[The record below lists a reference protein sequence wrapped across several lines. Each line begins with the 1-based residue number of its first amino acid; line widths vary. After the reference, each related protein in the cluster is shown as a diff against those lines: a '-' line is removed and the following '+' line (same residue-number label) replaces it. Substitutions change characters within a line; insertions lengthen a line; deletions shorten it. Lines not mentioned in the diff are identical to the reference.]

1 MLIIE
6 MISINKNDPKL
17 LCLAMIL
24 LFQSITDYINN
35 DVYLF
40 FNLLL
45 LLININNIN
54 SMNYSSFLVPII
66 LLIINKAINGIGFGD
81 IEIIFVLSFIFNI
94 YELFLILFFASSL
107 NLIYAFF
114 YKKDKYPFIPF
125 LSIAI
130 LIIYF
135 VSNANIK

>member
-6 MISINKNDPKL
+6 IISININDPKL
-17 LCLAMIL
+17 LYLAMIL

-35 DVYLF
+35 DVYSF

-54 SMNYSSFLVPII
+54 LMNYSSFLVPII
-66 LLIINKAINGIGFGD
+66 LLIINKVTNGIGFGD

-114 YKKDKYPFIPF
+114 YKKDKYPFVPF